1 MCEVPIS
8 PYRYVVPNSQL
19 RTMPPSLLIN
29 NLHTPP
35 TFCPNITEKLG
46 LTLGKGRGRW
56 KVTFTPPDRGR
67 SSFVGIGDY
76 ELGSSENN
84 KKQK

>member
-8 PYRYVVPNSQL
+8 PYRNVVPNSQL

-29 NLHTPP
+29 YLHTPP
-35 TFCPNITEKLG
+35 PIQHFALTEKLG

-56 KVTFTPPDRGR
+56 NVTFTPPDRGR
-67 SSFVGIGDY
+67 
-76 ELGSSENN
+76 
-84 KKQK
+84 